1 MNRILIIE
9 DDKALRLGLCFDLE
23 EENYLVTSADTLQK
37 ARIILSEQKF
47 DLIVLDVNLPDG
59 DGLDFCKEI
68 KEKLS
73 VPIIFLTACDM
84 ETDELSGFEA
94 GADDYVTKP
103 FSTALLRK
111 RISAVIRRYS
121 DAASKNIYDDGFL
134 SINFDNLGASRN
146 GETIFLTPTEYKLI
160 KIFTANKGRVLTRQL
175 LLEKMW
181 DNDGNFVDEHA
192 LTVNINRLRNK
203 IENDK
208 KEYIRTVYGI
218 GYMWTGEN
226 NG

>member
-59 DGLDFCKEI
+59 NGLDFCKEI

-73 VPIIFLTACDM
+73 APIIFLTACDM
-84 ETDELSGFEA
+84 ETDELRGFEA

-121 DAASKNIYDDGFL
+121 DVASKNIYDDGFL
-134 SINFDNLGASRN
+134 SINFDNLSASRN